1 MNATYPDQACPHREN
16 RHRTRLVQE
25 SISAPAAAEAI
36 ARGVKAAI
44 PGAQTVCV
52 PMADGGEGTVE
63 AVLAAASGEA
73 RMQTVN
79 DALGHKVDAVWGML
93 ADGTAVIEM
102 AAASGLELIAPA
114 RRDPM
119 RASSHGVGELILA
132 ALDAGARHIILAWA
146 APPPTTP
153 AQAC

>member
-16 RHRTRLVQE
+16 RHRPDSFKE

-36 ARGVKAAI
+36 ARGVKAAF

-63 AVLAAASGEA
+63 AVLAATSGEA

-79 DALGHKVDAVWGML
+79 DALGHKVDAAWGML

-132 ALDAGARHIILAWA
+132 ALDAGARHIILGWA

-153 AQAC
+153 APAC

>member
-1 MNATYPDQACPHREN
+1 
-16 RHRTRLVQE
+16 
-25 SISAPAAAEAI
+25 
-36 ARGVKAAI
+36 
-44 PGAQTVCV
+44 
-52 PMADGGEGTVE
+52 MADGGEGTVE
-63 AVLAAASGEA
+63 AVLAATSGEA

-79 DALGHKVDAVWGML
+79 DALGHKVDAAWGML

-132 ALDAGARHIILAWA
+132 ALDAGARHIILGWA

-153 AQAC
+153 APAC